1 MSAAIISPSSA
12 PSSKRLEGKVAIIT
26 GAASGIGASAAKLFH
41 QHGAKVVI
49 ADIQDD
55 LGQDLANKLGEGA
68 IFIHCNVSDEDQVIN
83 LVDTTVATFG
93 GLDIMYNNAGVIDNT
108 RGSILTAQKSD
119 LDRVIGVNLLGGFL
133 GAKHAARVMVPKKK
147 GCILFTGSAAAS
159 IAGLSTHAYAAS
171 KHAVVGL
178 AKNLAGELG
187 MHGIRVNCVSPSG
200 VPDTNI
206 AKGFTPDDP
215 KVRAQMDG
223 MLIATANLKGATLK
237 SDDVAKAALYLVSD
251 EASYVSGANL
261 VVDGGV
267 SIVNPSFINIALQQY
282 SSHQGK

>member
-1 MSAAIISPSSA
+1 ECWCYFTIFSTKQQEARRQSRDHHW
-12 PSSKRLEGKVAIIT
+12 SSKRDRSKCGEIIPP
-26 GAASGIGASAAKLFH
+26 AWR
-41 QHGAKVVI
+41 Q
-49 ADIQDD
+49 
-55 LGQDLANKLGEGA
+55 GQDLANKLGEGA
-68 IFIHCNVSDEDQVIN
+68 IFIYCNVSNEDQVIN

-206 AKGFTPDDP
+206 AKEFTPDDA
-215 KVRAQMDG
+215 KFRAQMDG
-223 MLIATANLKGATLK
+223 VLIATANLKGATLK

-261 VVDGGV
+261 LVDGGF
-267 SIVNPSFINIALQQY
+267 SIVNPSLINIALQQH